1 MDLTH
6 FAFLIFFSLQ
16 PVVVTVPT
24 TDHHGQILLPDS
36 HFVQVAQRFSG
47 YGVPMSFNS
56 NALLYKNLYDW
67 LGTPHRRR
75 SKNGIDCSRLVIAV
89 MQDVFGISL
98 TGSSR
103 DMARMVEPLEKD
115 QLLEGDLV
123 FFNTLSRPG
132 IDHVGIYVGNDR
144 FIHSSSSRG
153 VIVSN
158 INSPYFRR
166 TFVSAGRLPH
176 FVTSQIGLGAEN

>member
-1 MDLTH
+1 MNLPY

-24 TDHHGQILLPDS
+24 TGHHGHILLPDS

-47 YGVPMSFNS
+47 YEVPMSFNS
-56 NALLYKNLYDW
+56 NALLFKDLYDW

-75 SKNGIDCSRLVIAV
+75 SRYGIDCSGLVKAV
-89 MQDVFGISL
+89 MYDVFGITL

-103 DMARMVEPLEKD
+103 DMARLVDPLEKN
-115 QLLEGDLV
+115 QLIEGDLV

-144 FIHSSSSRG
+144 FIHASSSSG

-158 INSPYFRR
+158 INSPYYRR

-176 FVTSQIGLGAEN
+176 FVVSQNDLGAEN